1 MELLHMKISDL
12 LLESDLSFFR
22 FPNHETGWGVRY
34 PGQGIFTPTLYY
46 WHTMRYVTWINKIK
60 QLFYGTI
67 TYENIVSHLDFLS
80 FWNIKLGGG
89 VRYPGRGI
97 FTPTLY
103 YWHAMRY
110 VT

>member
-12 LLESDLSFFR
+12 LLD
-22 FPNHETGWGVRY
+22 P
-34 PGQGIFTPTLYY
+34 
-46 WHTMRYVTWINKIK
+46 
-60 QLFYGTI
+60 
-67 TYENIVSHLDFLS
+67 HLDFLS
-80 FWNIKLGGG
+80 FPKHKTGWGGG
-89 VRYPGRGI
+89 VKYPSQGI